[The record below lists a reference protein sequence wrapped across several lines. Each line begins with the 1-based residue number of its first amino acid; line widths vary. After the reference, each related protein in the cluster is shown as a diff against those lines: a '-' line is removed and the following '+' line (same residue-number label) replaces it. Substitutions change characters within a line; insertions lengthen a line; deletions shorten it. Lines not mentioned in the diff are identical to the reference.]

1 MVDILPLNH
10 IQYKKCVKPSLVS
23 IGKADQEDDTKS
35 LNALHLRKYFTPL
48 EIGTLIVIMK
58 KISIELEFTIIFT
71 SCRRARSLMKENLNL
86 LQPRMIA
93 L

>member
-1 MVDILPLNH
+1 MVDVLPLNH

-35 LNALHLRKYFTPL
+35 QNALHLRKYFMPL

-58 KISIELEFTIIFT
+58 KYQLS
-71 SCRRARSLMKENLNL
+71 
-86 LQPRMIA
+86 
-93 L
+93 